1 MTAEAFLNAFSNS
14 CSEPFLTCKYA
25 ASRTMFQYYSRT
37 HLKNNGVT
45 RPLPRERGAAA
56 QAEACPRHDEA
67 EPFGAGAARK
77 R

>member
-1 MTAEAFLNAFSNS
+1 
-14 CSEPFLTCKYA
+14 
-25 ASRTMFQYYSRT
+25 MFQYYSRT